1 MDRVDALLSATGRS
15 TRGSV
20 HPWPRIESAL
30 GTELPADYKRLC
42 EAFGVGEFS
51 EAVSVLCADGT
62 LVGDLLTVWR
72 GLLAEDGGGGVEGGG
87 QGGAL
92 FPPHRIHAPGTT
104 GGLIPWATARAGDVY
119 FWQVTGGPV
128 DAWPVVASM
137 EDAEATRRYE
147 TTATEFLHRVLTD
160 PGFRP
165 WSVAGAVPDPFFE
178 EA

>member
-1 MDRVDALLSATGRS
+1 MRVDSLLSATGRS
-15 TRGSV
+15 TRGSAQ
-20 HPWPRIESAL
+20 PWPGIESEL
-30 GTELPADYKRLC
+30 GTELPSDYKQLC

-51 EAVSVLCADGT
+51 EAVSVLCADDT
-62 LVGDLLTVWR
+62 LIGDLLTMWR
-72 GLLAEDGGGGVEGGG
+72 GLLEEDGGGE
-87 QGGAL
+87 L

-104 GGLIPWATARAGDVY
+104 GGLIPWATTRAGDLF

-137 EDAEATRRYE
+137 EDAEGLHRYE
-147 TTATEFLHRVLTD
+147 MTATEFLYRVLTD

-165 WSVAGAVPDPFFE
+165 YSVAGAVPEPFFE